1 VVLFPTLKGAPIMP
15 HLFWKSLVAIFVIS
29 AGAMSASADTIST
42 SNVSFSLSSS
52 ALVPPVPGQSASVTF
67 TQFSP
72 SLGTL
77 TGVSVVGGGNV
88 SYSAGDLGS
97 CSTDSMTL
105 TPSIGTTALAGV
117 TLTNTP
123 SNGCVLGSPHSF
135 SLNGTDSFNVAAP
148 GSLND
153 YIGLGTVGV
162 GFSYAVSTSGEQA
175 NVAVSWSSTSTHLV
189 YTYTPAVATV
199 PEPNS
204 LLLLGSGALT
214 LIGAMRRKI
223 LR

>member
-1 VVLFPTLKGAPIMP
+1 MP
-15 HLFWKSLVAIFVIS
+15 HSFWKSLVALLVIS
-29 AGAMSASADTIST
+29 AGALSASADTIST

-52 ALVPPVPGQSASVTF
+52 AFVPPVPGQSGTVTF
-67 TQFSP
+67 TQFAP

-77 TGVSVVGGGNV
+77 TGVAVVGSGTV

-123 SNGCVLGSPHSF
+123 SSGCVLGNPHTF
-135 SLNGTDSFNVAAP
+135 SLSTGESFNVAAP
-148 GSLND
+148 GSLSN

-162 GFSYAVSTSGEQA
+162 GFSYTVSTSGEQA
-175 NVAVSWSSTSTHLV
+175 NDAVSWSSTSTHVV
-189 YTYTPAVATV
+189 YTYTPAVPAV
-199 PEPNS
+199 PEPS
-204 LLLLGSGALT
+204 TLMLLGSGGLG
-214 LIGAMRRKI
+214 LIGVMRRKMHA
-223 LR
+223 